1 MILKM
6 KRYELH
12 SHTNFSD
19 GKSSI
24 EEMLSKAKEL
34 NSAIAITD
42 HFIGDEFGINKIL
55 YRNISSLDSFLKRR
69 EKFMK
74 NNKKLF
80 DDVDEVIFGIE
91 ITRVRPEKIFEI
103 AKNAKRHNFI
113 VLVHGETNSDN
124 VPAGTNTAA
133 LNCEYVDVLA
143 HPGHLSEENALKARE
158 NKIFIEIT
166 AREMHR
172 AENPEIVKICK
183 KFNLETVINT
193 DAHSASELIDYAK
206 AKEVGLKSG
215 LSEDEVKQAN
225 ENAKKIFKKFI

>member
-1 MILKM
+1 M

-24 EEMLSKAKEL
+24 EEMISRAREL

-55 YRNISSLDSFLKRR
+55 YGNMSSLARFLKRR
-69 EKFMK
+69 EKFSK
-74 NNKKLF
+74 IF
-80 DDVDEVIFGIE
+80 DDVIFGIE
-91 ITRVRPEKIFEI
+91 ITRVNPSKISEI
-103 AKNAKRHNFI
+103 ARTAKKRDFI
-113 VLVHGETNSDN
+113 VLVHGETSGDK

-133 LNCEYVDVLA
+133 LNCEYVDILA
-143 HPGHLSEENALKARE
+143 HPGHLSEENALKAKE

-166 AREMHR
+166 AREIHKP
-172 AENPEIVKICK
+172 ENPEIAKICK
-183 KFNLETVINT
+183 KFNLEMVIDT
-193 DAHSASELIDYAK
+193 DAHSAGELIDYEK
-206 AKEVGLKSG
+206 AKDTGLNAG
-215 LSEDEVKQAN
+215 LSEDDVRQTN